1 MPVSARL
8 LDGILLN
15 KLGFT
20 RRDSHHVFYELR
32 IQGQLAR
39 RTKISH
45 SARDLSDKLLSAIAR
60 QIGVTRQQL
69 LDIIACHIDRD
80 GYLRLLGL

>member
-1 MPVSARL
+1 MPVAARL
-8 LDGILLN
+8 LDSVLVN

-20 RRDSHHVFYELR
+20 RRDSHHNFYELR
-32 IQGQLAR
+32 IQGQLVH

-45 SARDLSDKLLSAIAR
+45 GARDLSDKLLAAIAR
-60 QIGVTRQQL
+60 QMGITRQRL